1 VFEDLSPYRPKT
13 SISLGLGGSVSFPDP
28 IPRDL
33 IREEGRQLRYRGD
46 DLDDF
51 CRIIRGFDRVY
62 LNAEHER
69 IAADVRAAV
78 GKNKR

>member
-1 VFEDLSPYRPKT
+1 MT
-13 SISLGLGGSVSFPDP
+13 LGLGGRVSFPDP

-51 CRIIRGFDRVY
+51 CRIIRGFDRAY

-69 IAADVRAAV
+69 IAAGVRAAAD
-78 GKNKR
+78 KNKR

>member
-1 VFEDLSPYRPKT
+1 M
-13 SISLGLGGSVSFPDP
+13 SLGLGGSVSFPDP

-46 DLDDF
+46 DLNDF
-51 CRIIRGFDRVY
+51 CRIIRGFDRAY

-69 IAADVRAAV
+69 IAAGVCAAA
-78 GKNKR
+78 GKDKR